1 MSHTTSYTHVNGPL
15 GRILLAWNEHGLT
28 RVNFQDG
35 SESFEPPSSWCRTED
50 DGLDVIDQ
58 FRAYFAGGLTA
69 FDLPLAPQGTAFQL
83 SVWQALEDIPYGRT
97 ASYGQIARQI
107 GRPTAFRA
115 VGAANGRNPLPVV
128 IPCHRVVGSD
138 GRLTGY
144 TGGLHIKKF
153 LLTLERGHA

>member
-1 MSHTTSYTHVNGPL
+1 MSHTTSYTHMNSPL

-35 SESFEPPSSWCRTED
+35 SETFEPPSSWCHTED
-50 DGLDVIDQ
+50 DGLDVVDQ

-69 FDLPLAPQGTAFQL
+69 FDLPMAPQGTAFQL
-83 SVWQALEDIPYGRT
+83 SVWQALEDIPYGQT

-144 TGGLHIKKF
+144 TGGLHIKEF